1 MVVLVSVVVVSCSKD
16 EKENVP
22 TQGSSIIGTWRHEF
36 SSGYIMMFFSSNNTG
51 YYQEY
56 DEEDGGLRRKH
67 NFTYIYSESQQRLVL
82 IEDDGDTDEYIVV
95 YINSKE
101 MEIID
106 LDGKSETY
114 TRIN

>member
-1 MVVLVSVVVVSCSKD
+1 
-16 EKENVP
+16 
-22 TQGSSIIGTWRHEF
+22 
-36 SSGYIMMFFSSNNTG
+36 MMFFSSNNTG